1 MDFPTGADYP
11 GGVIPDGE
19 IYEGFYWDEE
29 AGVWKRYCE
38 PEGCITKDLIYQGDN
53 QSPNEGNFTV
63 VAQDDKQTVVAVK
76 GDISET
82 LEAGDQIRIDDYYYN
97 IITVQYEDAED
108 ATLIHFEPAL
118 NATGIGNEFEFS
130 NCPPPNLR
138 YVYYGDE
145 YPDNQKV
152 PEGALFTDEDTLKLY
167 VNDGTYWV
175 EHANCT
181 GEGTDQNSSKTW
193 SYISEVRNIYQ
204 YSGFGDNGY
213 VSKVMLYEFH
223 YQDEYQNVIT
233 QHWEIDPLSDGNFVE
248 WDLANDPDVQD
259 TWIVNYYYFYYK
271 YSPETHGGVPPVNP
285 NHPQPCATVRVRLKN
300 TANDGTSEYSEYYS
314 FFLGKE
320 FNPTYNSPTPTPPAG
335 C

>member
-1 MDFPTGADYP
+1 MDFPTGADFP
-11 GGVIPDGE
+11 DGNIPDGE
-19 IYEGFYWDEE
+19 IYDGFIWDEE

-38 PEGCITKDLIYQGDN
+38 PDGCITKDLIYQGDN
-53 QSPNEGNFTV
+53 QAPNEGNFTV
-63 VAQDDKQTVVAVK
+63 VAEDDKQTVVAVY

-97 IITVQYEDAED
+97 IITVQYEESED

-130 NCPPPNLR
+130 NCPPDNLR

-152 PEGALFTDEDTLKLY
+152 PEGALFTDEETMKLY

-181 GEGTDQNSSKTW
+181 GEGTDQPSTKSWVYITEMRLLKQYNSQGAM
-193 SYISEVRNIYQ
+193 N
-204 YSGFGDNGY
+204 F
-213 VSKVMLYEFH
+213 VSKIMYWFRYE
-223 YQDEYQNVIT
+223 DEFQNQVSYE
-233 QHWEIDPLSDGNFVE
+233 WEIDPLGDGNWE
-248 WDLANDPDVQD
+248 PWDVVNDPDVNTTYMESD
-259 TWIVNYYYFYYK
+259 FYIYYLFMPEEWDGK
-271 YSPETHGGVPPVNP
+271 YGVDHS
-285 NHPQPCATVRVRLKN
+285 HPLPCAKIRLYVRN
-300 TANDGTSEYSEYYS
+300 TANDGTSTLSDPYEL
-314 FFLGKE
+314 FLGRE
-320 FNPTYNSPTPTPPAG
+320 FNLAANPGTTPIPPSV

>member
-1 MDFPTGADYP
+1 MDFPTGSDYP

-19 IYEGFYWDEE
+19 IYDGFIWDEQ
-29 AGVWKRYCE
+29 ANAWKRYCE
-38 PEGCITKDLIYQGDN
+38 PDGCITKGLIYQGDN
-53 QSPNEGNFTV
+53 QAPNEGNFTV
-63 VAQDDKQTVVAVK
+63 VAEDDKQTIVAVH

-97 IITVQYEDAED
+97 IITVQYEDTAD

-118 NATGIGNEFEFS
+118 QATGIGNEFEFS
-130 NCPPPNLR
+130 NCKPDGLR

-181 GEGTDQNSSKTW
+181 GEGTDQNTSKAW
-193 SYISEVRNIYQ
+193 SYITDVRNLRQ
-204 YSGFGDNGY
+204 YSGFGDDGY
-213 VSKVMLYEFH
+213 VSKVLVYDWH
-223 YQDEYQNVIT
+223 YQDEFQNVLT
-233 QHWEIDPLSDGNFVE
+233 WHWERDDNADGNWAE
-248 WDLANDPDVQD
+248 WDIFNDPNCQAYD
-259 TWIVNYYYFYYK
+259 NGRYFYYK
-271 YSPETHGGVPPVNP
+271 YSPEGWSGNPAINP
-285 NHPQPCATVRVRLKN
+285 NHPFPCAAIRVRIKN
-300 TANDGTSEYSEYYS
+300 TAGDGTFEYSDWYS
-314 FFLGKE
+314 LFLGKE
-320 FNPTYNSPTPTPPAG
+320 FNLAVNPGSTPIPPSS